1 MTVAYC
7 NFKTWV
13 VEYKLYKYNMQIL
26 LEVDLMSR
34 ENIRKLKV
42 LKLLELLRQS
52 TDEQHPMTTNNIAI
66 QLAQVGIP
74 CDRRTISQ
82 DIATLNELGYEVMS
96 TMIGHEKAYYVEDR
110 SFSIPELKILI
121 DAVHAS
127 SFITEKKS
135 EELIDKL
142 VVLAGSHRAEVLK
155 RNMVCFNTRKHSNE
169 RIFYNVDYLEDAIL
183 QQRKVIF
190 RYFDLDENGERI
202 YRRDGHHYVVEPI
215 ALVFN
220 EDNYYLT
227 CYSALHDSTSNY
239 RVDRM
244 DAVEIIDEDCGE
256 KAIALRDEVATY
268 TEQAFKMF
276 SGQTEEVTLEF
287 DRSLIGAVYDKFG
300 EHVKMVPTEDGKITA
315 TVTVRIAPTFWGWI
329 FQFGQLM
336 RIVAPETMVDAYQEK
351 PNLLLGRNLE

>member
-1 MTVAYC
+1 
-7 NFKTWV
+7 
-13 VEYKLYKYNMQIL
+13 
-26 LEVDLMSR
+26 MSR

-52 TDEQHPMTTNNIAI
+52 TDEQHPMTTNNIAF

-227 CYSALHDSTSNY
+227 CYSARHDSTSNY

-244 DAVEIIDEDCGE
+244 DSVEIIDEPCSE
-256 KAIALRDEVATY
+256 KAVSLRNEVADY
-268 TEQAFKMF
+268 TEQVFKMF
-276 SGQTEEVTLEF
+276 GGKQEDVTLKF
-287 DRSLIGAVYDKFG
+287 DRSLIGVVYDKFG
-300 EHVKMVPTEDGKITA
+300 EDTHMVASGENECTANVKVQIS
-315 TVTVRIAPTFWGWI
+315 PTFWGWVC
-329 FQFGQLM
+329 QFAGHMKITGPQNVIEQYSEHLNKLK
-336 RIVAPETMVDAYQEK
+336 DQ
-351 PNLLLGRNLE
+351 

>member
-1 MTVAYC
+1 
-7 NFKTWV
+7 
-13 VEYKLYKYNMQIL
+13 
-26 LEVDLMSR
+26 MSR

-183 QQRKVIF
+183 QQKKVIF
-190 RYFDLDENGERI
+190 YYYDLNENGEKV
-202 YRRDGHHYVVEPI
+202 YRNGHHHYVVEPI
-215 ALVFN
+215 ALIFN
-220 EDNYYLT
+220 EDNYYLMV
-227 CYSALHDSTSNY
+227 YSSRHNGTANY

-244 DAVEIIDEDCGE
+244 DAVEIIDEPCCE
-256 KAIALRDEVATY
+256 KTIELRKEVAEY
-268 TEQAFKMF
+268 TEQAFKMY
-276 SGQTEEVTLEF
+276 GGEPVDITLQF
-287 DRSLIGAVYDKFG
+287 DGRLIGVVYDKFG
-300 EHVKMVPTEDGKITA
+300 EDTKMIRLTPETCEA
-315 TVTVRIAPTFWGWI
+315 TVKVQISPTFWGWL
-329 FQFGQLM
+329 FQFAGQMKVLSPDSVIAGYKDHFKKLFDEEAV
-336 RIVAPETMVDAYQEK
+336 R
-351 PNLLLGRNLE
+351 